1 MCPSHSSGPP
11 RLRVAK
17 GTESGPDARSEESV
31 VKKGLQTR
39 PQTAPLSGLVTENA
53 ARLKKQGA
61 GLLSS
66 FNETQARSAVEIPK
80 GLTDSEALEVFN
92 VLSAERNGRAIF
104 PAQSLERL
112 KAWASDN
119 NRTSDHRRTYS
130 VALFVDN
137 TKMMNAKE
145 ARRALSRMP
154 AEIGMQLVSTD
165 PLEGALVLAAHIISH
180 NGNLVA
186 NNYILRTA
194 SSAIELSYLDFSG
207 QILVNPGN
215 DKSRH
220 DFLLTAATSTPAP
233 VREGWWKALW
243 GSLS

>member
-154 AEIGMQLVSTD
+154 AEIGMQLVPTD